1 MTTIDP
7 AQLATIHG
15 GMNTDGFRRSNNIE
29 DRRPPEAVAE
39 DTKWMSSLRDAQLG
53 ADWNKS
59 LRDAQLATEWR
70 QRFDVLRGTPAPAG

>member
-1 MTTIDP
+1 MTTLDP

-15 GMNTDGFRRSNNIE
+15 GMNLDGFRRSENIE

-39 DTKWMSSLRDAQLG
+39 DQQWMNQIRGEQVG

-70 QRFDVLRGTPAPAG
+70 QRFDTLQRAGAR